1 MRIHPTG
8 VLLRPDN
15 KRVVVRPFIS
25 IDPTRVEHI
34 IARALELTEQET
46 EKQLSLLRADFC
58 DRHIDLDKSWQRHFD
73 KVQGHIRDSE
83 TISEGRRLF
92 IGALFSG
99 EYALESAA
107 LFNPS
112 IVPHPDQTGLGQ
124 GDLRFILSLRST
136 GEGHISSIQFRTGVI
151 HGDHSI
157 EIDETTRFVTLPEL
171 NPNPTYHKRTFLDKL
186 SEMGLENDWAVSVM
200 GRLGKT
206 FLFDEL
212 DKSIEQAACDDS
224 SAHTRD
230 VPRTL
235 ECMHWLAES
244 NYEIHFAPSSEMSER
259 IIFPVSPN
267 ESNGIEDARFVR
279 FVEDDGSVIYYATYT
294 AFNGRVILTQLIET
308 EDFLNFHV
316 LTLNGEAVQNKGM
329 ALFPRRIDGRY
340 VMLTRQDDENLYLAF
355 SDNPH
360 FWNNSQLVQRPR
372 QPWEFVKLGNCG
384 SPIET
389 EAGWLV
395 LTHGVGPMRKYCIG
409 ATLLD
414 LHDPTKVI
422 GQLEEPLL
430 RPEGNEREG
439 YVPNVVYS
447 CGSIIHNGKL
457 ILPYG
462 ISDTA
467 SSIVTIEV
475 SELLASLT
483 SRNNRSNTA

>member
-1 MRIHPTG
+1 MKVHPTG

-15 KRVVVRPFIS
+15 KRVVVRPFVPIN
-25 IDPTRVEHI
+25 PVRVEHI
-34 IARALELTEQET
+34 ISRALALSAQET
-46 EKQLSLLRADFC
+46 QKQLSSVRADFSE
-58 DRHIDLDKSWQRHFD
+58 RHINLDKSWLRNFE
-73 KVQGHIRDSE
+73 KVRGNIRNGEKVSQE
-83 TISEGRRLF
+83 RRLF

-186 SEMGLENDWAVSVM
+186 SEMGLENDWAASVM

-224 SAHTRD
+224 SAHSRD

-244 NYEIHFAPSSEMSER
+244 NYEIHFAPSSKMSER

-267 ESNGIEDARFVR
+267 ESNGIEAARFAR

-308 EDFLNFHV
+308 EAFLTFRV
-316 LTLNGEAVQNKGM
+316 LTLNGNAVQNKGM
-329 ALFPRRIDGRY
+329 ALFPRR
-340 VMLTRQDDENLYLAF
+340 
-355 SDNPH
+355 
-360 FWNNSQLVQRPR
+360 
-372 QPWEFVKLGNCG
+372 
-384 SPIET
+384 
-389 EAGWLV
+389 
-395 LTHGVGPMRKYCIG
+395 VGGKY
-409 ATLLD
+409 A
-414 LHDPTKVI
+414 
-422 GQLEEPLL
+422 
-430 RPEGNEREG
+430 
-439 YVPNVVYS
+439 
-447 CGSIIHNGKL
+447 
-457 ILPYG
+457 
-462 ISDTA
+462 
-467 SSIVTIEV
+467 
-475 SELLASLT
+475 
-483 SRNNRSNTA
+483 

>member
-1 MRIHPTG
+1 MKLHPMG
-8 VLLRPDN
+8 ILLRPDN

-34 IARALELTEQET
+34 IARALTLSESET
-46 EKQLSLLRADFC
+46 REQLSLVRADFSE
-58 DRHIDLDKSWQRHFD
+58 RHIDLDKGWLRYFE
-73 KVQGHIRDSE
+73 KVRGHIPKGE
-83 TISEGRRLF
+83 TISETRRLF

-112 IVPHPDQTGLGQ
+112 MVPHPDQTGLSEGE
-124 GDLRFILSLRST
+124 LRFILSLRST
-136 GEGHISSIQFRTGVI
+136 GEGHVSSIQFRAGVI
-151 HGDHSI
+151 RRDHSI
-157 EIDETTRFVTLPEL
+157 EIKEATPFVTLPEL

-186 SEMGLENDWAVSVM
+186 GEMGLENDWAASVM

-212 DKSIEQAACDDS
+212 DKSIQRATADEA

-235 ECMHWLAES
+235 ECMHLLAES

-279 FVEDDGSVIYYATYT
+279 FVDDDGSVLYYATYT
-294 AFNGRVILTQLIET
+294 AYNGRVILPQLLET
-308 EDFLNFHV
+308 TDFFDFRV
-316 LTLNGEAVQNKGM
+316 LTLNGPTVQNKGM
-329 ALFPRRIDGRY
+329 ALFPRRVDGRY
-340 VMLTRQDDENLYLAF
+340 VMLTRQDDENLYLTF

-360 FWNNSQLVQRPR
+360 FWSDPVLLEEPQ

-414 LHDPTKVI
+414 LHDPARVI
-422 GQLEEPLL
+422 GRLKAPL
-430 RPEGNEREG
+430 
-439 YVPNVVYS
+439 
-447 CGSIIHNGKL
+447 
-457 ILPYG
+457 
-462 ISDTA
+462 
-467 SSIVTIEV
+467 
-475 SELLASLT
+475 
-483 SRNNRSNTA
+483 

>member
-1 MRIHPTG
+1 MKVHPTG
-8 VLLRPDN
+8 ILLRPDN

-25 IDPTRVEHI
+25 INPARVEHI
-34 IARALELTEQET
+34 ISRALALSDQET
-46 EKQLSLLRADFC
+46 EKQLSSVRADFSE
-58 DRHIDLDKSWQRHFD
+58 RHIDLSKSWLRNFE
-73 KVQGHIRDSE
+73 KVRGNVRDSE
-83 TISEGRRLF
+83 TISEERRLF

-136 GEGHISSIQFRTGVI
+136 GEGHVSSIQFRTGVI
-151 HGDHSI
+151 HRDYSI
-157 EIDETTRFVTLPEL
+157 EINKPTPFVTLPEL
-171 NPNPTYHKRTFLDKL
+171 NPNPTYHKRAFLDKL
-186 SEMGLENDWAVSVM
+186 REMGLENDWATSVM
-200 GRLGKT
+200 SRLGNR
-206 FLFDEL
+206 FLLDEL
-212 DKSIEQAACDDS
+212 DKSIQLAASDEA
-224 SAHTRD
+224 SAQTRD

-279 FVEDDGSVIYYATYT
+279 FIEDDGSITYYATYT
-294 AFNGRVILTQLIET
+294 AYNGRVILPQLIET
-308 EDFLNFHV
+308 EDFLNFRA
-316 LTLNGEAVQNKGM
+316 LTLNGPAVQNKGM

-340 VMLTRQDDENLYLAF
+340 VMLTRHDDENLYLAF

-360 FWNNSQLVQRPR
+360 FWSDPLLLEEPQ

-395 LTHGVGPMRKYCIG
+395 LIHGVGPMRKYCIG

-414 LHDPTKVI
+414 LHDPAKII
-422 GQLEEPLL
+422 GQLKEPLL
-430 RPEGNEREG
+430 SPQENEREG

-447 CGSIIHNGKL
+447 CGSLIHNGRL

-462 ISDTA
+462 VSDTA
-467 SSIVTIEV
+467 SSIVTVEL
-475 SELLASLT
+475 SDLLAALT
-483 SRNNRSNTA
+483 

>member
-1 MRIHPTG
+1 
-8 VLLRPDN
+8 
-15 KRVVVRPFIS
+15 
-25 IDPTRVEHI
+25 
-34 IARALELTEQET
+34 
-46 EKQLSLLRADFC
+46 
-58 DRHIDLDKSWQRHFD
+58 
-73 KVQGHIRDSE
+73 
-83 TISEGRRLF
+83 
-92 IGALFSG
+92 
-99 EYALESAA
+99 
-107 LFNPS
+107 
-112 IVPHPDQTGLGQ
+112 VPHPDQTGLGQ

-136 GEGHISSIQFRTGVI
+136 GEGHVSSIQFRTGVI
-151 HGDHSI
+151 HRDHSI
-157 EIDETTRFVTLPEL
+157 EIEKTTPFVTLPEF
-171 NPNPTYHKRTFLDKL
+171 NPNPTYYKRAFLDKL
-186 SEMGLENDWAVSVM
+186 SEMGLENDWTASVM

-206 FLFDEL
+206 FLLDEL
-212 DKSIEQAACDDS
+212 DKSIQQAASDEA

-235 ECMHWLAES
+235 ECMRWLAES

-279 FVEDDGSVIYYATYT
+279 FVEDDGSIIYYATYT
-294 AFNGRVILTQLIET
+294 AYNGRVILPQLIET
-308 EDFLNFHV
+308 EDFLNFRV
-316 LTLNGEAVQNKGM
+316 LTLNGPAVQNKGM

-340 VMLTRQDDENLYLAF
+340 VMLSRQDDENLYLTF
-355 SDNPH
+355 SDDPY
-360 FWNNSQLVQRPR
+360 FWSDPLLLQEPQ

-414 LHDPTKVI
+414 LHDPARII
-422 GQLEEPLL
+422 GQLKEPLL

-447 CGSIIHNGKL
+447 CGALVHNGQL

-462 ISDTA
+462 VSDTA
-467 SSIVTIEV
+467 SSIVRIELR
-475 SELLASLT
+475 ELLTALT
-483 SRNNRSNTA
+483 